1 MGEIAIHIKEKTQ
14 FEKKTLYRHTD
25 GKKDQH
31 LKGEV
36 RQSFEKSEKAHA
48 R

>member
-1 MGEIAIHIKEKTQ
+1 MGEIAIRKKEKPD
-14 FEKKTLYRHTD
+14 FEKNSAQYRQNT
-25 GKKDQH
+25 QQ

-36 RQSFEKSEKAHA
+36 RQNFEKSEKAPV